1 LKAKHITVD
10 QACVHD
16 VVTVQHDMPLVE
28 RAKIMHDDLV
38 GSLVM
43 TELRDGVTVPVGL
56 LTDRDITVKVVAF
69 SLDPQVFTA
78 SDIMTRPLISA
89 RPDEDLMSVL
99 ARMRNQGVRRVP
111 VISKKGDLVGI
122 LSADD
127 IWEKLF
133 EEVVGLARINP
144 N

>member
-1 LKAKHITVD
+1 MKAKRITVD

-16 VVTVQHDMPLVE
+16 VVTVQHDMPLVQC
-28 RAKIMHDDLV
+28 AKIMHDDQV

-99 ARMRNQGVRRVP
+99 ARMRKQGVRRVP
-111 VISKKGDLVGI
+111 VITEKGALVGI

-127 IWEKLF
+127 IWETLS
-133 EEVVGLARINP
+133 EEVDSLAHTNP